1 MERVKPSVQEVVSR
15 NGQGL
20 SRVSWETVFSLFI
33 VVVLALALW
42 QSRHFDFRTGL
53 FPWAIGFPVLALT
66 IFQLITGFLGKGDR
80 RSGDRLGETG
90 SDLPAGVVNRRTAG
104 IFGWILAYFVGIWLL
119 GFSFGVPL
127 CTFIQLKIFGR
138 EKWPQSLIYT
148 ASTWALIYGIFDR
161 VLHVPFPTG
170 YLFEALGISV

>member
-1 MERVKPSVQEVVSR
+1 MSPLFEEVVSSNR
-15 NGQGL
+15 IGL
-20 SRVSWETVFSLFI
+20 SRFSWEKVFSLSI
-33 VVVLALALW
+33 IVVLALALL

-53 FPWAIGFPVLALT
+53 FPWAIGFPVLSVT
-66 IFQLITGFLGKGDR
+66 IFQLIMDFLGKGNR
-80 RSGDRLGETG
+80 RSGDHLGETG
-90 SDLPAGVVNRRTAG
+90 PELPTDVVNRRTAG
-104 IFGWILAYFVGIWLL
+104 IFGWIVGYFVAIWLL

-148 ASTWALIYGIFDR
+148 ASVWALIYGIFDR

-170 YLFEALGISV
+170 DLFLWLKLSSL